1 MKPSCVKSPA
11 KCSVRGSC
19 PDKPPIAPG
28 AGLGVGALCAVC
40 EKPVTRDEL
49 EYEVQ
54 FAHDGA
60 SPGLDK
66 YHLHLRCFAVWELER
81 TKFDGDGEAADLT
94 ARSSLAFSMR
104 LD

>member
-1 MKPSCVKSPA
+1 
-11 KCSVRGSC
+11 
-19 PDKPPIAPG
+19 
-28 AGLGVGALCAVC
+28 
-40 EKPVTRDEL
+40 VTSDEL

-81 TKFDGDGEAADLT
+81 TKFDGGS
-94 ARSSLAFSMR
+94 R
-104 LD
+104 

>member
-1 MKPSCVKSPA
+1 MKPSCAKSPA
-11 KCSVRGSC
+11 KYSVRGSC
-19 PDKPPIAPG
+19 PDKNPIAPG
-28 AGLGVGALCAVC
+28 AGLGSAARCAVC

-81 TKFDGDGEAADLT
+81 TKFDGNEEG
-94 ARSSLAFSMR
+94 R
-104 LD
+104 